1 MTCNKELRKFT
12 VLSLDQET
20 LSPEVISCLISETTC
35 YCFPLEIMMFN
46 CPLSTGYMTKCKQLK
61 VKTKKELG
69 CLLEKNVDFNDNE
82 AMKLATKS
90 LNLLLLLV
98 GQSMLYFIYLYFIE
112 QVRLILLRYRS
123 DCFTYALFYLL
134 VFYRIGQTNMY
145 QSWCGYAYPVSAWEN
160 RKMMS

>member
-1 MTCNKELRKFT
+1 
-12 VLSLDQET
+12 
-20 LSPEVISCLISETTC
+20 
-35 YCFPLEIMMFN
+35 MFN

-112 QVRLILLRYRS
+112 
-123 DCFTYALFYLL
+123 
-134 VFYRIGQTNMY
+134 
-145 QSWCGYAYPVSAWEN
+145 
-160 RKMMS
+160 